1 MFVTILPI
9 SSLLR
14 SLELVE
20 GTISFMSFTPQLR
33 YLPFFV
39 AIPSMIVPVIA
50 VVIPPLVPHIP
61 LSGILTAVVPK
72 IASGLIWPGGGMI
85 GFYRC
90 GVCGC
95 GALGLDYA
103 LAEKG
108 LIQFYLTQD
117 YATVA
122 SLHYADGS
130 HSPRSLLVLSCS
142 LML

>member
-1 MFVTILPI
+1 M
-9 SSLLR
+9 
-14 SLELVE
+14 
-20 GTISFMSFTPQLR
+20 SFMSFTPQLR

-72 IASGLIWPGGGMI
+72 ISGLICPGGMI
-85 GFYRC
+85 GSIVVAFV
-90 GVCGC
+90 G

-117 YATVA
+117 YATVGILTLCRRESQPPVPSGFELFLDA
-122 SLHYADGS
+122 LEGARL
-130 HSPRSLLVLSCS
+130 P
-142 LML
+142 